1 MQFGH
6 CHKVATLWKRMSKLD
21 KQKIRFKSVKMCM
34 NIDVLK
40 IDIILLTILGTAC
53 TEIAQH

>member
-1 MQFGH
+1 
-6 CHKVATLWKRMSKLD
+6 MSKLD

-40 IDIILLTILGTAC
+40 IDIILLTVLGTTC
-53 TEIAQH
+53 TEISQH